1 MGWLANGHV
10 YMCRRLKDKVAIV
23 TGTYFSSA
31 KFHRI
36 QSRLTHISGANSPLG
51 IGRASAHQ
59 FAHNGAKAVY
69 VCDYDETY
77 LATHKREIESLYP
90 GVDVHVRQFDAG
102 DADAV
107 KAVVDDAI
115 SRYGRLDVMFA
126 NAGIIGTPKVF
137 TDIDSDGFMK
147 TLRTNTLG

>member
-1 MGWLANGHV
+1 MGYLAYGHV
-10 YMCRRLKDKVAIV
+10 QETQGQGCHRNW
-23 TGTYFSSA
+23 YFSAES
-31 KFHRI
+31 HRI
-36 QSRLTHISGANSPLG
+36 RARVQPRLTHILGANSPIG

-69 VCDYDETY
+69 VCDYDETH

-90 GVDVHVRQFDAG
+90 GVDVHTRQFDAG
-102 DADAV
+102 DSDAV

-115 SRYGRLDVMFA
+115 ARYGRLDVMFA

-137 TDIDSDGFMK
+137 TDIEADDFMN
-147 TLRTNTLG
+147 TLRTNTVG